1 MSIDSHGIDSLSNV
15 LSLLSGVPNFNPSS
29 DPFKNQKAMAFRE
42 IGKMRDLYLKG
53 PHPLSK
59 VLTSVES
66 WSSISNYLESVRSN
80 LSGKGI
86 FGVLSYIEGEGA
98 SVWGIIPDSTFTLEK
113 FGEVLN
119 KDMKD
124 KKWATAFT
132 TAQKEM
138 EGNAAPFAISFVAS
152 MTLRTIP
159 FFGRVKWGVA
169 IVDEIISLTQVPTMV
184 SVSASEYFTWSFV
197 PKKILSE
204 DDLYGLAGGKNGG
217 ERDYTRFK
225 DFREY
230 LLTECEPL
238 NPQAKYS
245 FANESILLSQR
256 KSRLMAELYLHP
268 VYEDDDT
275 DEDTGGD
282 GTNGE
287 DNPLSPD
294 SRVYPRGDPFLN
306 KLNVVS
312 GSPNRGPLY

>member
-1 MSIDSHGIDSLSNV
+1 MSIDSHGIDSVSNV
-15 LSLLSGVPNFNPSS
+15 LSLLSGVPNFDPSN
-29 DPFKNQKAMAFRE
+29 DPFKDQKAMAFRE

-59 VLTSVES
+59 VLTSVDS
-66 WSSISNYLESVRSN
+66 WSSISSYLESVRTKLSN
-80 LSGKGI
+80 TGI
-86 FGVLSYIEGEGA
+86 FGVLSYMEGEGA
-98 SVWGIIPDSTFTLEK
+98 SVWGIIPDSKFTVGTL
-113 FGEVLN
+113 GEAIS

-132 TAQKEM
+132 TAQKGM
-138 EGNAAPFAISFVAS
+138 EGNVAPFAISFVAS

-184 SVSASEYFTWSFV
+184 SVVSSEYFTWSFV

-204 DDLYGLAGGKNGG
+204 DDLYSLAGGKNGG
-217 ERDYTRFK
+217 EKDYTRFK

-230 LLTECEPL
+230 LLKECEPL

-256 KSRLMAELYLHP
+256 KSKLMAELYLRP
-268 VYEDDDT
+268 VFEDDDT
-275 DEDTGGD
+275 DENIDD
-282 GTNGE
+282 A
-287 DNPLSPD
+287 LVYD
-294 SRVYPRGDPFLN
+294 SRVVIKM
-306 KLNVVS
+306 KLLDII
-312 GSPNRGPLY
+312 RERMCIIHK

>member
-1 MSIDSHGIDSLSNV
+1 MSIDSHGIDSVSNV
-15 LSLLSGVPNFNPSS
+15 LSLLSGVPNFDPSN
-29 DPFKNQKAMAFRE
+29 DPFKDQKAMAFRE

-59 VLTSVES
+59 VLTSIDS
-66 WSSISNYLESVRSN
+66 WSSISSSLEFVRAKLSN
-80 LSGKGI
+80 TGI
-86 FGVLSYIEGEGA
+86 FGVLSYMEGEGA
-98 SVWGIIPDSTFTLEK
+98 SVWGIIPDSRFTVGTL
-113 FGEVLN
+113 GEAIS

-132 TAQKEM
+132 TAQKGM

-152 MTLRTIP
+152 VTLRTIP

-184 SVSASEYFTWSFV
+184 SVNSNEYFTWSFV

-204 DDLYGLAGGKNGG
+204 DDLYSLAGGKNGG
-217 ERDYTRFK
+217 EKDYTRFK

-230 LLTECEPL
+230 LLKECEPL

-256 KSRLMAELYLHP
+256 KSKLMAELYLRP
-268 VYEDDDT
+268 VFEDDDT
-275 DEDTGGD
+275 DENTDGGD
-282 GTNGE
+282 
-287 DNPLSPD
+287 PLSPD
-294 SRVYPRGDPFLN
+294 SRVYPSGEPFLN
-306 KLNVVS
+306 KLNIVS